1 MEPVQLLAIAAA
13 AATLAAA
20 AMRTMPALR
29 LIGMGAAALAAAY
42 GLAIGSNWL
51 LIAGVLGFA
60 AHAWRYVEA
69 RATVRRLADADEPRP
84 TALFAF
90 VGREQHPADTTLFR
104 KDEAGEEMYLIV
116 EGWIELVEIGKRL
129 GPGQVLGEVAMVVPS
144 HRRTL
149 TARTVTP
156 VTLARMTK
164 RDMELTALQN
174 PAFGFEMLRLVSR
187 RLSEDIDRLT
197 NELNRRGND

>member
-1 MEPVQLLAIAAA
+1 
-13 AATLAAA
+13 
-20 AMRTMPALR
+20 
-29 LIGMGAAALAAAY
+29 
-42 GLAIGSNWL
+42 
-51 LIAGVLGFA
+51 
-60 AHAWRYVEA
+60 
-69 RATVRRLADADEPRP
+69 
-84 TALFAF
+84 
-90 VGREQHPADTTLFR
+90 
-104 KDEAGEEMYLIV
+104 
-116 EGWIELVEIGKRL
+116 
-129 GPGQVLGEVAMVVPS
+129 PS
-144 HRRTL
+144 HRRSL